1 MFEIAITAHT
11 LLVSDALLSELA
23 AVLNYPKLAKY
34 VQRAIRDGIQERVA
48 QIAERVV
55 PTIRVVASRDPGD
68 DKLLELALA
77 GGADCL
83 VSGDDD
89 LLVLHPFR
97 GLKILTPRQFLDSID
112 R

>member
-1 MFEIAITAHT
+1 M
-11 LLVSDALLSELA
+11 
-23 AVLNYPKLAKY
+23 LNYPKFAKY
-34 VQRAIRDGIQERVA
+34 VQRAIRDAFQERVA

-55 PTIRVVASRDPGD
+55 PAIRIVASRDPGD
-68 DKLLELALA
+68 DKLLELAVA

-89 LLVLHPFR
+89 LLALHPFR
-97 GLKILTPRQFLDSID
+97 GLKILTPRQFLDSLE